1 MKPLF
6 QVCLLMALPLL
17 ATSAGAQPARPPAAS
32 TAHENDVEAVRKAI
46 AAMGE
51 AFNAK
56 NPAALM
62 ALHAPDV
69 ILTDPG
75 LPDQTF
81 ETLAKSYGEL
91 NKMKPGV
98 TVTTSPTIEEILLS
112 GDLAVVRIIWTT
124 LTVQEN
130 PQRKSTRFMKG
141 LQVWRRESDGSW
153 KFARGMNFRTAPPGK
168 LRPLPPS

>member
-1 MKPLF
+1 M
-6 QVCLLMALPLL
+6 
-17 ATSAGAQPARPPAAS
+17 
-32 TAHENDVEAVRKAI
+32 HEQDVEAVRKAI

-56 NPAALM
+56 NPGALM

-98 TVTTSPTIEEILLS
+98 TVTTSPTIEEILLW

-124 LTVQEN
+124 QTAEKRSATQVHPVHEGAAGLA
-130 PQRKSTRFMKG
+130 PRK
-141 LQVWRRESDGSW
+141 RREVEVCPVG
-153 KFARGMNFRTAPPGK
+153 
-168 LRPLPPS
+168 